1 MENVTVE
8 ECIIT
13 AMDGTDVDLVKYLPY
28 ILQDFWDIG
37 TPPDEIIKLI
47 RKNLSDYS
55 KLNVLDLGSGKG
67 AVSIKL
73 ASELKCRCLGIEA
86 IEDFINFSNE
96 KSKEFSVD
104 GLCGFERNDIRT
116 RIKTLGKYDVII
128 LGAIGPVFGNYY
140 DTLLQLTPH
149 LNSGGLLI
157 INDAYADDN
166 CEKDYPNVLRKS
178 ELLKQITDA
187 GMELLDEISADD
199 IPGMDEDYDDQ
210 FENVQKRCMELA
222 AKYPEDK
229 DLFWGYIKKQKDE
242 YAILSNEITPAILV
256 IRQAE

>member
-86 IEDFINFSNE
+86 IEDFVFFSNE

-104 GLCGFERNDIRT
+104 GLCSFERNDIRT

-128 LGAIGPVFGNYY
+128 LGAIGPVFGNYH